1 MKKPINKAII
11 QKISYL
17 FVKYKKNVDSKR
29 LIIQIKTVFSDPNLS
44 SYLPRIKHPMIPDK
58 FMKTPRKS
66 IWDSVN
72 PNRKEANILAKAKI
86 LITALLKKK

>member
-1 MKKPINKAII
+1 
-11 QKISYL
+11 
-17 FVKYKKNVDSKR
+17 
-29 LIIQIKTVFSDPNLS
+29 
-44 SYLPRIKHPMIPDK
+44 MIPDK
-58 FMKTPRKS
+58 LIKIPRKS